1 MTADAN
7 YIPPAFE
14 DSGLPQ
20 TPMVRK
26 AYDLVKQFNRATGSA
41 RIMAEMQQD
50 EEAVAMH
57 LVAFDNDPRTPV
69 ETLAREFSRAIAAD
83 VSEIR
88 HIYDYNPAFL
98 HGERSADT
106 VRASFIAVALWDAEA
121 ALARYKDA
129 GLDNILLATSQQPGK
144 TVILQSSV
152 GHELRAHRDFVE
164 TTYLKMAEEIPNPA
178 VGARLHR
185 TLQAFDRKLGSSRGG

>member
-20 TPMVRK
+20 TAMVRK

-50 EEAVAMH
+50 EEAVTMH
-57 LVAFDNDPRTPV
+57 LVAFDNEPRTPV
-69 ETLAREFSRAIAAD
+69 ETLAKQFSRAVAAD

-88 HIYDYNPAFL
+88 HIYDHNPAFL
-98 HGERSADT
+98 KSDAAMDS

-121 ALARYKDA
+121 ALERYKDA
-129 GLDNILLATSQQPGK
+129 KLDNILLATSQQPGK
-144 TVILQSSV
+144 MVILQSSV
-152 GHELRAHRDFVE
+152 GHELRAQREFVE
-164 TTYLKMAEEIPNPA
+164 STYLEMADKITNPA
-178 VGARLHR
+178 VGARLR
-185 TLQAFDRKLGSSRGG
+185 QTLQAFDRKLGAR

>member
-1 MTADAN
+1 MTANA

-20 TPMVRK
+20 TAMVRK

-50 EEAVAMH
+50 EEAVTMH

-69 ETLAREFSRAIAAD
+69 ETLAKQFSRAVAAD

-88 HIYDYNPAFL
+88 HIYDHNPGFL
-98 HGERSADT
+98 KSDAVMDS

-121 ALARYKDA
+121 ALERYKDA
-129 GLDNILLATSQQPGK
+129 KLDNILLSTSQQPGK
-144 TVILQSSV
+144 MVILQSSV
-152 GHELRAHRDFVE
+152 GHELRAHREFVE
-164 TTYLKMAEEIPNPA
+164 SAYLEMADKITNPA
-178 VGARLHR
+178 VGARLR
-185 TLQAFDRKLGSSRGG
+185 QTLQAFDRKLGAP

>member
-20 TPMVRK
+20 TAMVRK

-50 EEAVAMH
+50 EEAVTMH

-69 ETLAREFSRAIAAD
+69 ETLAKQFSRAVAAD

-88 HIYDYNPAFL
+88 HIYDHNPAFL
-98 HGERSADT
+98 KSDAAMDS

-121 ALARYKDA
+121 ALERYKDA
-129 GLDNILLATSQQPGK
+129 KLDNILLATSQQPGK
-144 TVILQSSV
+144 MVILQSSV
-152 GHELRAHRDFVE
+152 GHELRAQREFVE
-164 TTYLKMAEEIPNPA
+164 STYLEMADKITNPA
-178 VGARLHR
+178 VGARLR
-185 TLQAFDRKLGSSRGG
+185 QTLQAFDRKLGAP

>member
-20 TPMVRK
+20 TAMVRK

-50 EEAVAMH
+50 EEAVTMH

-69 ETLAREFSRAIAAD
+69 ETLAKQFNRAVAAD

-88 HIYDYNPAFL
+88 HIYDHNPAFL
-98 HGERSADT
+98 KSDAAMDS

-121 ALARYKDA
+121 ALERYKDA
-129 GLDNILLATSQQPGK
+129 KLDNILLATSQQPGK
-144 TVILQSSV
+144 MVILQSSV
-152 GHELRAHRDFVE
+152 GHELRAQREFVE
-164 TTYLKMAEEIPNPA
+164 STYLEMADKITNPA
-178 VGARLHR
+178 VGARLR
-185 TLQAFDRKLGSSRGG
+185 QTLQAFDRKLGAP

>member
-1 MTADAN
+1 MPANEN
-7 YIPPAFE
+7 YIPPAFV

-50 EEAVAMH
+50 EEAVTMH

-69 ETLAREFSRAIAAD
+69 ETLAKQFSRAVAAD

-88 HIYDYNPAFL
+88 HIYDHNPAFL
-98 HGERSADT
+98 KSGAATDS

-121 ALARYKDA
+121 ALERYKDA

-164 TTYLKMAEEIPNPA
+164 STYQKMAEEIPNQA
-178 VGARLHR
+178 VGARLRR
-185 TLQAFDRKLGSSRGG
+185 TLQAFDRKLGTP